1 VDTIAGF
8 MQPFGF
14 GQPTGIDLQGE
25 LRGVLPSTEWK
36 RKAYR
41 RAEQQRWYAGETI
54 SLGIGQ
60 GYNNYTIMQ
69 LANALATLSTG
80 GQRHVPHLVRDV
92 VDVVSGA
99 RHPVAPTPLAPLPLN
114 PEYVDVVRKAMVGVN
129 NDPAGGTGY
138 AAFLN
143 AGYVSGGK
151 TGTAQVVG
159 IKANE
164 KYNASKVSEYQRD
177 NALFIAF
184 APADHPTI
192 AIAMVVENVG
202 FGAQYAGPIA
212 RRVMDYWIKGIYPT
226 DEDIAAV
233 QAGTAGPP
241 KTQGVPIA
249 QATNIR
255 LGTNHSPMADDSAG
269 TPLPGVEGPAAAASA
284 IAAYAA
290 ASGASAPSAAERA
303 AAVASAAS
311 ASRVAAAA
319 AALANAGSGAVAL
332 PAPGASAP
340 ARRASVAW
348 TPTAN
353 PGRRKP

>member
-1 VDTIAGF
+1 
-8 MQPFGF
+8 
-14 GQPTGIDLQGE
+14 
-25 LRGVLPSTEWK
+25 
-36 RKAYR
+36 
-41 RAEQQRWYAGETI
+41 
-54 SLGIGQ
+54 
-60 GYNNYTIMQ
+60 MQ

-80 GQRHVPHLVRDV
+80 GQRHTPHLVRDV

-99 RHPVAPTPLAPLPLN
+99 RHPVAPTPLEPLKLN
-114 PEYVDVVRKAMVGVN
+114 PEYVDVIRNAMVGVN
-129 NDPAGGTGY
+129 KEGTG
-138 AAFLN
+138 AAALLN

-164 KYNASKVSEYQRD
+164 KYNASKVAEYQRD

-184 APADHPTI
+184 APAEHPTI

-241 KTQGVPIA
+241 KTLGVPIA

-269 TPLPGVEGPAAAASA
+269 TPLPGADGPAAAASA
-284 IAAYAA
+284 LAAYAA
-290 ASGASAPSAAERA
+290 ASGASAPT
-303 AAVASAAS
+303 VA
-311 ASRVAAAA
+311 
-319 AALANAGSGAVAL
+319 
-332 PAPGASAP
+332 
-340 ARRASVAW
+340 
-348 TPTAN
+348 
-353 PGRRKP
+353 